1 MTRAQHNHP
10 GGPPGKTPADDRLGD
25 ASVHIGDA
33 PVHIGDAPGELVSR
47 PAELAEAEAE
57 SESEAESTQTKSSGP
72 DAQGRHVSAVA
83 LLTQAIEPVAED
95 MGFELLLLEW
105 LGSGKRRVL
114 RLFLDHPDGVSV
126 ADCSK
131 MSRIIGNALDASE
144 AAADTDPA
152 LLALLGRP
160 YTLEVSSPGVD
171 RPLTKRRHFADHVG
185 GRVKL
190 ELWSALAPEEGGLPD
205 ERNFHGRIVSVEPE
219 GAAEDDPNAPD
230 DPRRGVV
237 VVHDGER
244 QRTLRFPLPRIRRA
258 NLVWEFLQGPTG
270 PAV

>member
-1 MTRAQHNHP
+1 MA
-10 GGPPGKTPADDRLGD
+10 
-25 ASVHIGDA
+25 
-33 PVHIGDAPGELVSR
+33 GEL
-47 PAELAEAEAE
+47 P
-57 SESEAESTQTKSSGP
+57 
-72 DAQGRHVSAVA
+72 GRHVSAVA
-83 LLTQAIEPVAED
+83 LLTRAIEPVVED

-131 MSRIIGNALDASE
+131 MSRIVGNALDANE

-190 ELWSALAPEEGGLPD
+190 ELWSALTDEEGGEEGGLTD
-205 ERNFHGRIVSVEPE
+205 QRNFHGRIAAVEV
-219 GAAEDDPNAPD
+219 DPDAPD

-237 VVHDGER
+237 VIHDGER
-244 QRTLRFPLPRIRRA
+244 QRTLRFSLPRIRRA
-258 NLVWEFLQGPTG
+258 NLVWEF
-270 PAV
+270 

>member
-1 MTRAQHNHP
+1 MTPAQHKPHA
-10 GGPPGKTPADDRLGD
+10 GTAPADDR
-25 ASVHIGDA
+25 S
-33 PVHIGDAPGELVSR
+33 GDAPGDWAQGE
-47 PAELAEAEAE
+47 PTQATGAEP
-57 SESEAESTQTKSSGP
+57 SESSDSTRAAGERE
-72 DAQGRHVSAVA
+72 AQGRHVTAIEV
-83 LLTQAIEPVAED
+83 LTRAIEPVVED

-105 LGSGKRRVL
+105 LGSGKRRVM

-131 MSRIIGNALDASE
+131 MSRIVGNALDASE
-144 AAADTDPA
+144 AATGTDPA
-152 LLALLGRP
+152 LLALLGRA

-190 ELWSALAPEEGGLPD
+190 ELWSPLTPEEGGLDSGPIG
-205 ERNFHGRIVSVEPE
+205 ERNFHGRIAGVEV
-219 GAAEDDPNAPD
+219 DPDAPD

-244 QRTLRFPLPRIRRA
+244 QRTLRFSLPRIRRA
-258 NLVWEFLQGPTG
+258 NLVWEFTRPIG
-270 PAV
+270 A

>member
-1 MTRAQHNHP
+1 MTRAQHNLP
-10 GGPPGKTPADDRLGD
+10 GQPGPTPAGDGVGD
-25 ASVHIGDA
+25 ASGDA
-33 PVHIGDAPGELVSR
+33 ADGGAGDAPGEA
-47 PAELAEAEAE
+47 P
-57 SESEAESTQTKSSGP
+57 G
-72 DAQGRHVSAVA
+72 GRHVSAVA
-83 LLTQAIEPVAED
+83 LLTRAIEPVVED

-131 MSRIIGNALDASE
+131 MSRIVGNALDANE

-152 LLALLGRP
+152 LLALLGRA

-190 ELWSALAPEEGGLPD
+190 ELWSPLSPDEGGLTD
-205 ERNFHGRIVSVEPE
+205 ERNFHGRIAAVEV
-219 GAAEDDPNAPD
+219 DPDAPD

-244 QRTLRFPLPRIRRA
+244 QRTLRFSLPRIRRA
-258 NLVWEFLQGPTG
+258 NLVWDFTRPTG
-270 PAV
+270 A

>member
-1 MTRAQHNHP
+1 MTRAQHNLP
-10 GGPPGKTPADDRLGD
+10 GLPGSPATPDARLGD
-25 ASVHIGDA
+25 AAGDVA
-33 PVHIGDAPGELVSR
+33 AG
-47 PAELAEAEAE
+47 
-57 SESEAESTQTKSSGP
+57 AESTAT
-72 DAQGRHVSAVA
+72 AETAGRHVSAVA
-83 LLTQAIEPVAED
+83 VLTAAVEPVVED

-131 MSRIIGNALDASE
+131 MSRIVGNALDASE
-144 AAADTDPA
+144 AAEGTDPA
-152 LLALLGRP
+152 LLALLGRA

-190 ELWSALAPEEGGLPD
+190 ELWSALAPDEGGLTD
-205 ERNFHGRIVSVEPE
+205 ERNFHGRI
-219 GAAEDDPNAPD
+219 AAVGVDPDAPD

-244 QRTLRFPLPRIRRA
+244 QRTLRFSLPRIRRA
-258 NLVWEFLQGPTG
+258 NLVWEF
-270 PAV
+270 

>member
-1 MTRAQHNHP
+1 
-10 GGPPGKTPADDRLGD
+10 
-25 ASVHIGDA
+25 
-33 PVHIGDAPGELVSR
+33 
-47 PAELAEAEAE
+47 
-57 SESEAESTQTKSSGP
+57 
-72 DAQGRHVSAVA
+72 VSAVA
-83 LLTQAIEPVAED
+83 VLTRAIEPVVED

-131 MSRIIGNALDASE
+131 MSRIVGNALDANE

-152 LLALLGRP
+152 LLALLGRA

-190 ELWSALAPEEGGLPD
+190 ELWSALPPDEGGLAD
-205 ERNFHGRIVSVEPE
+205 ERNFHGRIAAVEV
-219 GAAEDDPNAPD
+219 DPDAPD

-258 NLVWEFLQGPTG
+258 NLVWEF
-270 PAV
+270 

>member
-1 MTRAQHNHP
+1 MTRAQHNDSDP
-10 GGPPGKTPADDRLGD
+10 TAEGPAD
-25 ASVHIGDA
+25 
-33 PVHIGDAPGELVSR
+33 ELSAGGAVV
-47 PAELAEAEAE
+47 EH
-57 SESEAESTQTKSSGP
+57 
-72 DAQGRHVSAVA
+72 GRHMS
-83 LLTQAIEPVAED
+83 AIEVLTRAVEPVVED

-114 RLFLDHPDGVSV
+114 RLYLDQPGGVSV

-131 MSRIIGNALDASE
+131 MSRIVGNALDASE
-144 AAADTDPA
+144 AASTTEPA
-152 LLALLGRP
+152 LLALLSRP

-190 ELWSALAPEEGGLPD
+190 ELWSALTPEEGGD
-205 ERNFHGRIVSVEPE
+205 EGGSTDQRNFHGRIAAVEV
-219 GAAEDDPNAPD
+219 DPDAPD

-237 VVHDGER
+237 IVHDGER

-258 NLVWEFLQGPTG
+258 NLVWEFTQGPT
-270 PAV
+270 

>member
-1 MTRAQHNHP
+1 MTRAQHNLP
-10 GGPPGKTPADDRLGD
+10 GQPGPTPAGDGVGD
-25 ASVHIGDA
+25 ASSEAAGDA
-33 PVHIGDAPGELVSR
+33 AGDAADGAASDAPG
-47 PAELAEAEAE
+47 
-57 SESEAESTQTKSSGP
+57 
-72 DAQGRHVSAVA
+72 GRHVSAVA
-83 LLTQAIEPVAED
+83 LLTRAIEPVVED

-131 MSRIIGNALDASE
+131 MSRIVGNALDANE

-152 LLALLGRP
+152 LLALLGRA

-190 ELWSALAPEEGGLPD
+190 ELWSPLSPDEGGLAD
-205 ERNFHGRIVSVEPE
+205 ERNFHGRIAAVEV
-219 GAAEDDPNAPD
+219 DPDAPD

-244 QRTLRFPLPRIRRA
+244 QRTLRFSLPRIRRA
-258 NLVWEFLQGPTG
+258 NLVWDFTRPTG
-270 PAV
+270 A

>member
-25 ASVHIGDA
+25 A
-33 PVHIGDAPGELVSR
+33 PGEGVSR
-47 PAELAEAEAE
+47 PGTQAELTEAEAE
-57 SESEAESTQTKSSGP
+57 PTQTKSTGRASEP

-83 LLTQAIEPVAED
+83 LLTKAVEPVAED

-205 ERNFHGRIVSVEPE
+205 ERNFQGRIAAVEV
-219 GAAEDDPNAPD
+219 DPDAPD

-258 NLVWEFLQGPTG
+258 NLVWEFLQGPSG
-270 PAV
+270 PAA

>member
-1 MTRAQHNHP
+1 MTRAQHNLP
-10 GGPPGKTPADDRLGD
+10 EPSGSAPAQEPE
-25 ASVHIGDA
+25 H
-33 PVHIGDAPGELVSR
+33 
-47 PAELAEAEAE
+47 
-57 SESEAESTQTKSSGP
+57 
-72 DAQGRHVSAVA
+72 GRHAGAVEVLA
-83 LLTQAIEPVAED
+83 RAIEPVVED

-114 RLFLDHPDGVSV
+114 RLYLDHPGGVSV

-144 AAADTDPA
+144 ADSNTEPA
-152 LLALLGRP
+152 LLALLSRP

-190 ELWSALAPEEGGLPD
+190 ELWSPLSPDEGGLAD
-205 ERNFHGRIVSVEPE
+205 ERNFHGRIAAVEV
-219 GAAEDDPNAPD
+219 DPDAPD

-244 QRTLRFPLPRIRRA
+244 QRTLRFSLPRIRRA
-258 NLVWEFLQGPTG
+258 NLVWDFTRPTG
-270 PAV
+270 A

>member
-1 MTRAQHNHP
+1 MTRAQHNLP
-10 GGPPGKTPADDRLGD
+10 GQPGPTPAGDGVGD
-25 ASVHIGDA
+25 ASGDA
-33 PVHIGDAPGELVSR
+33 ADGGAGDAPGEA
-47 PAELAEAEAE
+47 P
-57 SESEAESTQTKSSGP
+57 G
-72 DAQGRHVSAVA
+72 GRHVSAVA
-83 LLTQAIEPVAED
+83 LLTRAIEPVVED

-114 RLFLDHPDGVSV
+114 RLFLDHTDGVSV

-131 MSRIIGNALDASE
+131 MSRIVGNALDANE

-152 LLALLGRP
+152 LLALLGRA

-190 ELWSALAPEEGGLPD
+190 ELWSPLSPDEGGLAD
-205 ERNFHGRIVSVEPE
+205 ERNFHGRIAAVEV
-219 GAAEDDPNAPD
+219 DPDAPD

-244 QRTLRFPLPRIRRA
+244 QRTLRFSLPRIRRA
-258 NLVWEFLQGPTG
+258 NLVWDFTRPTG
-270 PAV
+270 A

>member
-1 MTRAQHNHP
+1 MTRAQHN
-10 GGPPGKTPADDRLGD
+10 PPGMPAMPGPAPDMADDR
-25 ASVHIGDA
+25 V
-33 PVHIGDAPGELVSR
+33 GDAPGD
-47 PAELAEAEAE
+47 LAE
-57 SESEAESTQTKSSGP
+57 SPDSGRGSQSPDSGRGAESTGAGRAESP
-72 DAQGRHVSAVA
+72 EAHGRHVSAVA
-83 LLTQAIEPVAED
+83 VLTRAIEPVVED

-131 MSRIIGNALDASE
+131 MSRIVGNTLDACE

-152 LLALLGRP
+152 LLALLGRA

-190 ELWSALAPEEGGLPD
+190 ELWSALPPEEGGLTD
-205 ERNFHGRIVSVEPE
+205 ERNFHGRIVSVEV
-219 GAAEDDPNAPD
+219 DPDAPD

-258 NLVWEFLQGPTG
+258 NLVWEF
-270 PAV
+270 

>member
-1 MTRAQHNHP
+1 MTRAQHNLP
-10 GGPPGKTPADDRLGD
+10 QPT
-25 ASVHIGDA
+25 
-33 PVHIGDAPGELVSR
+33 
-47 PAELAEAEAE
+47 
-57 SESEAESTQTKSSGP
+57 GP
-72 DAQGRHVSAVA
+72 DNGPGDGVGDGAEPTGPEHGRHVSAVA
-83 LLTQAIEPVAED
+83 VLSRAIEPVVED

-152 LLALLGRP
+152 LLALLGRA

-171 RPLTKRRHFADHVG
+171 RPLTKLRHFADHIG

-190 ELWSALAPEEGGLPD
+190 ELWSPLSPEEGGMTD
-205 ERNFHGRIVSVEPE
+205 ERNFHGRIVGVEPEGPE
-219 GAAEDDPNAPD
+219 GAAEPDPDAPD

-244 QRTLRFPLPRIRRA
+244 QRTLRFSLPRIRRA
-258 NLVWEFLQGPTG
+258 NLVWEF
-270 PAV
+270 

>member
-1 MTRAQHNHP
+1 MTRAQHNDSDP
-10 GGPPGKTPADDRLGD
+10 TAEGPAD
-25 ASVHIGDA
+25 
-33 PVHIGDAPGELVSR
+33 ELSAGGAVV
-47 PAELAEAEAE
+47 EH
-57 SESEAESTQTKSSGP
+57 
-72 DAQGRHVSAVA
+72 GRHMS
-83 LLTQAIEPVAED
+83 AIEVLTRAVEPVVED

-114 RLFLDHPDGVSV
+114 RLYLDHPGGVSV

-131 MSRIIGNALDASE
+131 MSRIVGNALDASE
-144 AAADTDPA
+144 AASTTEPA
-152 LLALLGRP
+152 LLALLSRP

-190 ELWSALAPEEGGLPD
+190 ELWSALTPEEGGD
-205 ERNFHGRIVSVEPE
+205 EGGSTDQRNFHGRIAAVEV
-219 GAAEDDPNAPD
+219 DPDAPD

-237 VVHDGER
+237 IVHDGER

-258 NLVWEFLQGPTG
+258 NLVWEFTQGPT
-270 PAV
+270 

>member
-1 MTRAQHNHP
+1 MTRAQHNLP
-10 GGPPGKTPADDRLGD
+10 AGPAPADDRMGD
-25 ASVHIGDA
+25 AAGDSA
-33 PVHIGDAPGELVSR
+33 
-47 PAELAEAEAE
+47 
-57 SESEAESTQTKSSGP
+57 SESAGSSRQQSEQGRQQSEQGRQQSE
-72 DAQGRHVSAVA
+72 QGRHVSAVA
-83 LLTQAIEPVAED
+83 VLTRAIEPVVED

-131 MSRIIGNALDASE
+131 MSRIVGNALDASE
-144 AAADTDPA
+144 AAQDTDPA
-152 LLALLGRP
+152 YSSQLGALLGRA

-190 ELWSALAPEEGGLPD
+190 ELWSAITAEEGGEAGGPAD
-205 ERNFHGRIVSVEPE
+205 QRNFHGRIVSV
-219 GAAEDDPNAPD
+219 DVDPDAPD

-237 VVHDGER
+237 VIHDGER
-244 QRTLRFPLPRIRRA
+244 QRTLRFSLPRIRRA
-258 NLVWEFLQGPTG
+258 NLVWEFVTRPTG
-270 PAV
+270 A